1 MTIRTG
7 VVGAGIMGADHAE
20 NLARNIGGSTLA
32 CVADIDGER
41 AKAAASAL
49 GARAVT
55 DPLELIHDDGVDAV
69 VIASHD
75 STHPELV
82 QACLDAGKPV
92 LCEKPLAATADAA
105 RRIVDAE
112 RAVRDERGVSLVSVG
127 FMRRFDPG
135 HVELRQALA
144 EGGLGRA
151 LLLHGISRNVSAA
164 PGATSESAVT
174 NSAIHELDAFPWL
187 LDSPIA
193 EVAWV
198 PGVLA
203 SSEAAPGLQDPAFMM
218 VRLRSGVLATLE
230 LFLNAGHGYSTQCE
244 VVGER
249 GTARVAEPAVAAYN
263 LERKN
268 YVEYPA
274 DWRPRFAEAYRR
286 ELQAW
291 VRHLLEG
298 TPSSLATAEDGL
310 RATLAA
316 DAMVRSMHDGGAF
329 TPVAA
334 A

>member
-92 LCEKPLAATADAA
+92 LCEKPLASTAHEA
-105 RRIVDAE
+105 RRIVEAE
-112 RAVRDERGVSLVSVG
+112 RAVRDERGVSPVSVG

-144 EGGLGRA
+144 EGGLGRP

-193 EVAWV
+193 EVSWV

-218 VRLRSGVLATLE
+218 IRLRSGVLATLE

-249 GTARVAEPAVAAYN
+249 GTARVVEPAAAAYN

-268 YVEYPA
+268 YVAYPA

-298 TPSSLATAEDGL
+298 TPSSLAKAEDGL